1 MVGEGLPNT
10 NRLELELELERARE
24 LELELEESNRL
35 ELEES
40 KGNRLELELEQRELE
55 LEQRELE
62 LEQPELEQRNRKSPR
77 AVLNLARKRLSS
89 SSYLSTPSSPSSLS
103 AQT

>member
-55 LEQRELE
+55 LEQ
-62 LEQPELEQRNRKSPR
+62 PELEQRNRKSPR

-89 SSYLSTPSSPSSLS
+89 SSYLNTPSSPSYLS

>member
-10 NRLELELELERARE
+10 NRLELELELERGRE

-40 KGNRLELELEQRELE
+40 KGNRLELE